1 MQSLSRALSVLDLLG
16 RQSSP
21 QTLADITKHVG
32 LHKSTVHRMLAT
44 FVDYGLVRRDEANRY
59 LVGSGAIELARVAQG
74 EAPWTEV
81 VRIPLGAL
89 SEFAY
94 SDAAFAVPR
103 GSEMVRTNV
112 ARTRESQN
120 EAPAVGETTRMHE
133 SALGLAYLAH
143 RPRYE
148 LDRYVERT
156 ELAHHVGDQ
165 ILGASALLRC
175 LARVRDSGY
184 SFEPGETPLT
194 ATAIAFPVLAADGYA
209 IAAVQLSVSADTYGP
224 DLNKLAR
231 ATRACAERISVRLA
245 GPGSRPVMTAPESI
259 GNDRRGA

>member
-89 SEFAY
+89 SEFA
-94 SDAAFAVPR
+94 
-103 GSEMVRTNV
+103 
-112 ARTRESQN
+112 
-120 EAPAVGETTRMHE
+120 
-133 SALGLAYLAH
+133 
-143 RPRYE
+143 
-148 LDRYVERT
+148 
-156 ELAHHVGDQ
+156 
-165 ILGASALLRC
+165 
-175 LARVRDSGY
+175 
-184 SFEPGETPLT
+184 
-194 ATAIAFPVLAADGYA
+194 
-209 IAAVQLSVSADTYGP
+209 
-224 DLNKLAR
+224 
-231 ATRACAERISVRLA
+231 
-245 GPGSRPVMTAPESI
+245 
-259 GNDRRGA
+259 